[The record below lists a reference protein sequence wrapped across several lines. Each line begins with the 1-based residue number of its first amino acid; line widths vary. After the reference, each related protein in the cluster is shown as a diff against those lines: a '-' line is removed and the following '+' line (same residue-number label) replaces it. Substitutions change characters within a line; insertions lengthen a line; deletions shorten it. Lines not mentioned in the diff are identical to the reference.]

1 MEKVTEYLQKV
12 LLVLKSANIVFPAEA
27 TVNVYH
33 HCGVQNLFEV
43 GATFINIV
51 NRDYCKSYV
60 VMLPNQK
67 YPCHFH
73 KIKSETFYVLYGT
86 LNVRL
91 NNELYILQ
99 AGDMLNVERGED
111 HEFWSE
117 EEVVFEEIS
126 TLYIPNDSF
135 YIDPD
140 IREVTYAQRRTTIS
154 SAEWKE
160 ICKQWKG

>member
-1 MEKVTEYLQKV
+1 MEKVIEYLQRAFS
-12 LLVLKSANIVFPAEA
+12 VLKNANIVFPTEA
-27 TVNVYH
+27 TVNIYH
-33 HCGVQNLFEV
+33 HCGVQNFFKV

-60 VMLPNQK
+60 IMLPNQK

-73 KIKSETFYVLYGT
+73 KIKSETFYVLYGI
-86 LNVRL
+86 LNVKL
-91 NNELYILQ
+91 NNKLYILQ

-111 HEFWSE
+111 HMFWSE
-117 EEVVFEEIS
+117 GEVVFEEIS

-135 YIDPD
+135 YTDPD

-154 SAEWKE
+154 PAEWKE